1 MAANAFPT
9 GAAPTWGHRIPGADL
24 WTWRQQALDQ
34 AQAADIPS
42 QELDWLLVQ
51 LCQIDRLALR
61 LGTVAQQAQI
71 PARCSLGELAARW
84 ERRRRDRVPVQHLA
98 GQTPWRSFTLR
109 VSPSVLIPRPETE
122 LIIEA
127 VVERVNRSPE
137 ADRLR
142 RGIWA
147 DLGTGSGA
155 IALALA
161 DAFPDALVV
170 ATDISGDALKLAQA
184 NGVLNG
190 LGDRILFRQG
200 PWFEP
205 LARLG
210 LATQVAG
217 MLSNPPYIPSD
228 TIPQLQPEVARH
240 EPAIALDGGHDGL
253 DCLRHLVTAAP
264 EFLMPGGIWA
274 VELMEGQAP
283 TVAALLATE
292 GKYHNIQPH
301 QDLAG
306 IERFVLADR
315 KG

>member
-1 MAANAFPT
+1 
-9 GAAPTWGHRIPGADL
+9 
-24 WTWRQQALDQ
+24 
-34 AQAADIPS
+34 
-42 QELDWLLVQ
+42 
-51 LCQIDRLALR
+51 
-61 LGTVAQQAQI
+61 
-71 PARCSLGELAARW
+71 
-84 ERRRRDRVPVQHLA
+84 VQHLA